1 MPEPLSVITMHE
13 NASARAIS
21 LLVYMLDERQ
31 TLRLY
36 TLFDWDEVGKC
47 CLVDT
52 HMFLVGLLPLLKYR
66 LAHSGFT
73 DG

>member
-1 MPEPLSVITMHE
+1 MHE
-13 NASARAIS
+13 NASARTIS
-21 LLVYMLDERQ
+21 LLVYMVNERQ
-31 TLRLY
+31 SLKLY

-52 HMFLVGLLPLLKYR
+52 RMFLVGLLPLLMYR
-66 LAHSGFT
+66 LSDSGFT